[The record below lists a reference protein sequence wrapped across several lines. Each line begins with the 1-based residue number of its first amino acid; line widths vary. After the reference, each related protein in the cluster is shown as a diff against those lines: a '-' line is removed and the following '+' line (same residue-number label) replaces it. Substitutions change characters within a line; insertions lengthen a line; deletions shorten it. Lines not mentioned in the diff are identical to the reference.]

1 MSFQSR
7 NDPIPQNLYVS
18 EVLSRPS
25 PHPSLRQRIGLT
37 LALWRQR
44 TEMRRRLAE
53 MDSRSLRDVG
63 ISPAAAAYESGKPF
77 WSRMGCLR

>member
-1 MSFQSR
+1 MSFQPHTP
-7 NDPIPQNLYVS
+7 PIPQDLFAS
-18 EVLSRPS
+18 EVLPR
-25 PHPSLRQRIGLT
+25 PSLRQRIGLT

-53 MDSRSLRDVG
+53 MDSRSLRDIG

-77 WSRMGCLR
+77 WARVGTLR

>member
-7 NDPIPQNLYVS
+7 HQRFHQPDQFVTPATPR
-18 EVLSRPS
+18 LS
-25 PHPSLRQRIGLT
+25 LGQRIAFM

-44 TEMRRRLAE
+44 TDTRRRLAE
-53 MDSRSLRDVG
+53 LDSRSLRDIG

-77 WSRMGCLR
+77 WQKMGCLR